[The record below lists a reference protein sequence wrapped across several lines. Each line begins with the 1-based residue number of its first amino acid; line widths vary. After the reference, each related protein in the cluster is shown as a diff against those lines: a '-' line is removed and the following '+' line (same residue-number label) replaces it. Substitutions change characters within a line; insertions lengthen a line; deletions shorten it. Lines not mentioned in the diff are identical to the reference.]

1 MSTNHEPPSKIGQ
14 VLSCSQ
20 GSITVLISELQDFEN
35 NKESLQIG
43 KFLKIAQG
51 NSDYTIGTIRNV
63 KGIADTSGPKPVW
76 NFQIDCQAIG
86 TLINNEN
93 FDRGSLLLPVPTEPV
108 YLADKDTLDKLFK
121 SDESHD
127 FSLGNLSL
135 NRNIQLKIDANRF
148 FSKHIAVVGSTGSGK
163 SCAVARILQDIV
175 GIDMGV
181 NRNAKAQNNSHI
193 VIFDVH
199 DEYTAAF
206 KLTGPNTFTL
216 NRLDIETLR
225 LPYWLMNSEELESIF
240 IESNEA
246 NSHNQVSQFKNAV

>member
-108 YLADKDTLDKLFK
+108 YLADKHPRQIVQI
-121 SDESHD
+121 DESHD
-127 FSLGNLSL
+127 FLGIF
-135 NRNIQLKIDANRF
+135 R
-148 FSKHIAVVGSTGSGK
+148 STGYS
-163 SCAVARILQDIV
+163 
-175 GIDMGV
+175 
-181 NRNAKAQNNSHI
+181 
-193 VIFDVH
+193 
-199 DEYTAAF
+199 T
-206 KLTGPNTFTL
+206 
-216 NRLDIETLR
+216 
-225 LPYWLMNSEELESIF
+225 
-240 IESNEA
+240 
-246 NSHNQVSQFKNAV
+246 